1 MSSNRR
7 EGHEISLLAL
17 HFNKNCMVYFN
28 RLIIKIL
35 LAKPRWQDKNTL
47 RDYAALTPLVWEH
60 INPYERFD
68 LDMNARLDLP

>member
-17 HFNKNCMVYFN
+17 HFNQNCMVYIN

-47 RDYAALTPLVWEH
+47 RDYAALTPLV
-60 INPYERFD
+60 
-68 LDMNARLDLP
+68 